1 MFIAA
6 YDHVIYF
13 TLLSFK
19 QITTRWDETW
29 FRVNWLSVSTTG
41 L

>member
-19 QITTRWDETW
+19 QMKMRRDETT
-29 FRVNWLSVSTTG
+29 VLC
-41 L
+41 